1 MEKVDT
7 AALCFQMSKDEML
20 KQTPLDM
27 TGNELDFNL
36 KRKKVNMREI
46 PEQSFD
52 QLFFEEENDEEL
64 YEDEEY

>member
-1 MEKVDT
+1 
-7 AALCFQMSKDEML
+7 ML

-36 KRKKVNMREI
+36 KRKKLNMREI
-46 PEQSFD
+46 PDQSFD
-52 QLFFEEENDEEL
+52 QLFFEEENADEL

>member
-1 MEKVDT
+1 V
-7 AALCFQMSKDEML
+7 SKGDLL

-36 KRKKVNMREI
+36 KRKKVNMRKI
-46 PEQSFD
+46 PENQFD
-52 QLFFEEENDEEL
+52 QLFFDEDDEEVVM

>member
-1 MEKVDT
+1 
-7 AALCFQMSKDEML
+7 MSKDEML

-46 PEQSFD
+46 SEQSFD